1 MESINRV
8 LSNSSQGDQFKEVIL
23 TLFGRI
29 VENLNLTVMKLE
41 VTDPANDEIEII
53 KQISE
58 DQKSDEQL
66 MAKIDLQWLFYEY
79 RGLLKT
85 YLRKFNVEHAEF
97 LDDAKN
103 LFSGIQN
110 EPTKNDVF
118 RWLEELQY

>member
-1 MESINRV
+1 
-8 LSNSSQGDQFKEVIL
+8 
-23 TLFGRI
+23 
-29 VENLNLTVMKLE
+29 MKLE